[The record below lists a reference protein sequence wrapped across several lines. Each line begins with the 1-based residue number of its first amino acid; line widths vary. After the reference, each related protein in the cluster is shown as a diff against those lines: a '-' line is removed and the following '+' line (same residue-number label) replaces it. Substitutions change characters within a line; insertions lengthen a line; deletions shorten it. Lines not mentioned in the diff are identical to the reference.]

1 MMTSATGLRAQVED
15 VSDSE
20 AFEVFDR
27 VVRHEM
33 DITGVEFL
41 RRHDAGAYEVDPDTR
56 RSSGTSNRLGTSSAA
71 LPR

>member
-1 MMTSATGLRAQVED
+1 MMTSATGLRAQVDD

-41 RRHDAGAYEVDPDTR
+41 RRHDAGAYEVDPD
-56 RSSGTSNRLGTSSAA
+56 SIPG
-71 LPR
+71 LPAVLTVLPFAR